1 MLISQ
6 KDVKNDSWSPVLKA
20 ICWLIKKKKN
30 PSLVVRNGI
39 RKVACSVS
47 L

>member
-20 ICWLIKKKKN
+20 ICWLIKKKN

-39 RKVACSVS
+39 CKVACSAS

>member
-20 ICWLIKKKKN
+20 ICWLIKKKKKILA
-30 PSLVVRNGI
+30 SLLEMVFV
-39 RKVACSVS
+39 K
-47 L
+47 

>member
-20 ICWLIKKKKN
+20 ICWLIKKKKILA
-30 PSLVVRNGI
+30 SLLEMVFV
-39 RKVACSVS
+39 K
-47 L
+47 